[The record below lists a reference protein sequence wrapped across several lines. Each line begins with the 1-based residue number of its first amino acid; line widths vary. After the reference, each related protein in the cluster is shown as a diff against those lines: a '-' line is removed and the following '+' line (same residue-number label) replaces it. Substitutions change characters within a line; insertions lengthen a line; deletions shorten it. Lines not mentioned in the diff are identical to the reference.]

1 MMAMC
6 DQVAE
11 RIALGEPLG
20 ELDEH
25 VATCESCQRLI
36 ALPAKLGATH
46 HAIDPGL
53 GFSSRMT
60 VGAQHKIAARRRQR
74 IAAGLAATVATAAI
88 GAFIVTRTPDEPKNE
103 QAITPTH
110 PIKLDHENEKPTPA
124 EDNDLTMLVRL
135 ADVDRSAHVS
145 ARWGHIKKPLAPY
158 KKLLKGVTP

>member
-11 RIALGEPLG
+11 RIALGETLG

-25 VATCESCQRLI
+25 VATCESCQRLV
-36 ALPAKLGATH
+36 ALPAQLGATR

-60 VGAQHKIAARRRQR
+60 VGAQHKIAVRKRRRL
-74 IAAGLAATVATAAI
+74 AAGLAATVAAGAAGVFMMTRSPEPAHTDLPQTA
-88 GAFIVTRTPDEPKNE
+88 
-103 QAITPTH
+103 TPTA
-110 PIKLDHENEKPTPA
+110 PIKIEHDKPTPA
-124 EDNDLTMLVRL
+124 EDSDLTMLVRL
-135 ADVDRSAHVS
+135 ADTDRSAHVS

>member
-1 MMAMC
+1 MMEMC

-11 RIALGEPLG
+11 RTALGEPLG

-36 ALPAKLGATH
+36 ALPGKLGATH

-60 VGAQHKIAARRRQR
+60 VGAQHKIVARKRQR
-74 IAAGLAATVATAAI
+74 MAAGLAATVAAAAL
-88 GAFIVTRTPDEPKNE
+88 GAFVVTRTPDEPNPNE
-103 QAITPTH
+103 QAVSPRP
-110 PIKLDHENEKPTPA
+110 PIKLENEKPTPA

-135 ADVDRSAHVS
+135 ADVERSEHVS